1 MSKVESS
8 SFAVTTTG
16 GDTILLNDDTINIS
30 KLILFVATSSTE
42 TSVGFH
48 DSSTD
53 FTGSSAYSEAN
64 TTKPLTHWRNISGT
78 KTKMIEC
85 TVTSTGTV
93 GEFSI
98 NTSTLVSATIV
109 HYVAFGS

>member
-1 MSKVESS
+1 MSKVEYN

-30 KLILFVATSSTE
+30 KLILFVPTSSTE

-48 DSSTD
+48 DSGSN
-53 FTGSSAYSEAN
+53 FTGSTAYTESN
-64 TTKPLTHWRNISGT
+64 TTKPLTHWRNIGGT

-85 TVTSTGTV
+85 SVTSLANT

-98 NTSTLVSATIV
+98 NTSTLVSPIV
-109 HYVAFGS
+109 VHFVAFGS